1 VVKRLLAVVVVVM
14 SLGACSSGPSA
25 PVVPRLSGGSSAG
38 TGTTGTGTGT
48 GDDNPNAVAGD
59 SSAARRAE
67 LHAAAECIRRHGAP
81 QYQDPVLTADGYVYT
96 DDVAFRPLS
105 GPQLDALTTACQS
118 LIHAA
123 NFAVRDQG
131 PPPPKLIQAGVRSA
145 QCMRAH
151 GLPRFKDPTVDT
163 HFSPGKGFGLDSQA
177 IPPGGKQNPILMRA
191 VDACRQ
197 LLDEEA
203 AQSSL
208 GNLGNA

>member
-1 VVKRLLAVVVVVM
+1 VVKRLLAVVVVVI

-25 PVVPRLSGGSSAG
+25 PTVPRLGGASSAG
-38 TGTTGTGTGT
+38 AGAAATGTN
-48 GDDNPNAVAGD
+48 DENLNAVGGNG
-59 SSAARRAE
+59 SAARRAQ

-96 DDVAFRPLS
+96 DDVAFRPIS
-105 GPQLDALTTACQS
+105 GAQLDALTTACQS

-123 NFAVRDQG
+123 HFSIRDQG

-145 QCMRAH
+145 QCLRAH
-151 GLPRFKDPTVDT
+151 GLPRYKDPTADT
-163 HFSPGKGFGLDSQA
+163 HFSPGKGFGLDA
-177 IPPGGKQNPILMRA
+177 DAVPPGGKQSPILRRA

-197 LLDEEA
+197 LLDDEA

-208 GNLGNA
+208 GNLGHA

>member
-1 VVKRLLAVVVVVM
+1 VVKHLLAVVVVVM

-25 PVVPRLSGGSSAG
+25 PTVPRLAGSGSAG
-38 TGTTGTGTGT
+38 TGTTGTTAT
-48 GDDNPNAVAGD
+48 DDENPNGVGGD
-59 SSAARRAE
+59 SSAGRRAK

-96 DDVAFRPLS
+96 DEVAFRPLS
-105 GPQLDALTTACQS
+105 GQQLDAITTACQS

-123 NFAVRDQG
+123 NFAIRDQG
-131 PPPPKLIQAGVRSA
+131 PPPPKLIEAGVRSA

-151 GLPRFKDPTVDT
+151 GLPRYKDPTADS
-163 HFSPGKGFGLDSQA
+163 HFSPGKGFSLDSQA
-177 IPPGGKQNPILMRA
+177 IPPEGKQSPILRRA

-208 GNLGNA
+208 GNLGHA